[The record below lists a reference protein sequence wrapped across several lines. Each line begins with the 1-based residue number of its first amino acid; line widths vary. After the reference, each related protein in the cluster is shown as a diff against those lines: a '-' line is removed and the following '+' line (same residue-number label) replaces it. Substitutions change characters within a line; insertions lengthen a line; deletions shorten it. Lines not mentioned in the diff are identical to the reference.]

1 MLVESQK
8 LPMLASPRLESTVRE
23 HEELLRAFERR
34 DPDLAGALMREHI
47 RSAAERYGIALQS
60 SPPGG

>member
-1 MLVESQK
+1 
-8 LPMLASPRLESTVRE
+8 VRE
-23 HEELLRAFERR
+23 QKELLRAFELR

-60 SPPGG
+60 APRGG